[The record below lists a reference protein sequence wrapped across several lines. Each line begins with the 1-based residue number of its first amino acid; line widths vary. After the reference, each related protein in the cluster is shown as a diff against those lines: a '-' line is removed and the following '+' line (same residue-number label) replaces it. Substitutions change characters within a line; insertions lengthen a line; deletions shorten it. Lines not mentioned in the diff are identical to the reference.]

1 MIEEVQIED
10 MAIEGAITTEELIQH
25 MRERAAVYQFLS
37 ALLLKEFEAE
47 QIVNLSSFAS
57 MEVDDVEMRQALAVI
72 KRYMTMAG
80 ADPRTDLAVDYAR
93 IFLSAGVYEG
103 ITAEPYESVF
113 TSEEHLLMQDARD
126 DVLGFYRT
134 LGVAVDPV
142 LHMPE
147 DHLGI
152 EFEFMARAAQKTA
165 ELLAN
170 DNDGYGEVLQAIE
183 LQQQFA
189 QVHILNWIDD
199 LIAKVDEFAKLPVYP
214 AFMRF
219 AKAYTKQD
227 EELLEELGNMLK
239 D

>member
-10 MAIEGAITTEELIQH
+10 MAIEETVTTQELTQL

-47 QIVNLSSFAS
+47 QIANLSSFAS

-126 DVLGFYRT
+126 DVLGFYRA
-134 LGVAVDPV
+134 LGVAVDPA

-152 EFEFMARAAQKTA
+152 EFEFMALAAQKTA
-165 ELLAN
+165 ELLVIA
-170 DNDGYGEVLQAIE
+170 DGYGEVLQAIE

-189 QVHILNWIDD
+189 QAHILNWIDD

-227 EELLEELGNMLK
+227 EELLEEIGNMLK
-239 D
+239 N